1 MCSLTFLSK
10 AINERETN
18 MSRFSVTLSAF
29 EWEQR
34 LVLNLVEQMVL
45 QVYNSP
51 KGQKFGKRATKQAI
65 VRYLRKNSLLRDLFG
80 RTSDN
85 RLRGYVSYLIHRG
98 AISGVSMTHR
108 GASLRKLSEKDTIAN
123 QALAPIQGTAT
134 MLISEIS
141 KVSSLT
147 ARERTKAAQLSV
159 ARAAARK

>member
-1 MCSLTFLSK
+1 
-10 AINERETN
+10 

-34 LVLNLVEQMVL
+34 LVLNLVEQMVF

-51 KGQKFGKRATKQAI
+51 KGQKYGKRANKQAI

-98 AISGVSMTHR
+98 AISGVAMTHR
-108 GASLRKLSEKDTIAN
+108 GASLRKLNEKDRVAN
-123 QALAPIQGTAT
+123 QAQAPIQGTAT
-134 MLISEIS
+134 ALIAEIS

-147 ARERTKAAQLSV
+147 ASERARAAQLQV
-159 ARAAARK
+159 ARAARK

>member
-1 MCSLTFLSK
+1 
-10 AINERETN
+10 

-34 LVLNLVEQMVL
+34 LVLNLVEQMVF

-51 KGQKFGKRATKQAI
+51 KGQKYGKRATKQAI

-98 AISGVSMTHR
+98 AISGVAMTHR
-108 GASLRKLSEKDTIAN
+108 GASLRKLNEKDRVAN
-123 QALAPIQGTAT
+123 QAQAPIQGTAT
-134 MLISEIS
+134 ALIAEIS

-147 ARERTKAAQLSV
+147 ASERARAAQLQV
-159 ARAAARK
+159 ARAARK